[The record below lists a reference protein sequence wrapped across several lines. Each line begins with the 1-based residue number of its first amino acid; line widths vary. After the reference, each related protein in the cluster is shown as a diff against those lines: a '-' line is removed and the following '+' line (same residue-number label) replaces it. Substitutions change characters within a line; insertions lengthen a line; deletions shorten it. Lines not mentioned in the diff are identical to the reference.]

1 MGRHCVR
8 MSLLFVLLA
17 APLVVASPY
26 QHFPGGFDMET
37 SGDGSGMLDGSGGSG
52 DLAESGDGSGD
63 PEPSCK
69 RPAARIPPPANR
81 EEKLLT
87 EIRCHLACVQRVS
100 LMQAGDSL

>member
-1 MGRHCVR
+1 MGRHCVQI
-8 MSLLFVLLA
+8 SLLFVLLTA
-17 APLVVASPY
+17 FLVAASPY
-26 QHFPGGFDMET
+26 QHFAGGSDMET

-52 DLAESGDGSGD
+52 DLEGSGDGSGD

-81 EEKLLT
+81 SEKLLT

-100 LMQAGDSL
+100 LVQAGDSS